1 MLGMRAG
8 SSVADWALDECFFDP
23 EVNNRMGQYEH
34 GTGNSEHL
42 YPAYRQW
49 CEDTG
54 RHKPVGSNIFKKRL
68 FEVGTRL
75 DYELSDSKN
84 SKNQIIVLG
93 VCLKSRATLF
103 SKVPSV
109 PSVPSVRANPKTPE
123 GTEGTEGTNQNTSI
137 QRNSEWLDEYD
148 RARADA

>member
-1 MLGMRAG
+1 MPVEEIYHSFENLPKQVTEENMLGMRAG

-103 SKVPSV
+103 SKVPSCLLYTS
-109 PSVPSVRANPKTPE
+109 PSPRDQRGSRMPSSA
-123 GTEGTEGTNQNTSI
+123 
-137 QRNSEWLDEYD
+137 
-148 RARADA
+148 